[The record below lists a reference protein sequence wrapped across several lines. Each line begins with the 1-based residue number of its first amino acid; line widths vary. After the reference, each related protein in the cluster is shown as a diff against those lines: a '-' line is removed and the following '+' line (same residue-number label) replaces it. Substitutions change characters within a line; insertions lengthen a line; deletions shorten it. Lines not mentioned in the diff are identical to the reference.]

1 MLYTVRSGDTL
12 FSLARHFGI
21 PLRDLLAANPQI
33 DDPDQIFPGQTI
45 LIPSAPKPG
54 SPSQYVVRPGDT
66 MARIAH
72 RLGIN
77 LVSLLAANP
86 PVKTPTSSCRAAHQ
100 HSANPLAQYVPQPV
114 DTTS

>member
-33 DDPDQIFPGQTI
+33 DDPDQIFPDRRFDSQR
-45 LIPSAPKPG
+45 PKPG
-54 SPSQYVVRPGDT
+54 SPSQYVVRPGDM

-77 LVSLLAANP
+77 LVSYCRNP
-86 PVKTPTSSCRAAHQ
+86 PVENPNLSCPGSSSTFRQSPCAIRPATRRYP
-100 HSANPLAQYVPQPV
+100 S
-114 DTTS
+114 